1 MSFPDP
7 VARKVKVTVKKSS
20 GETWLDTEPLPILSP
35 MSYIV
40 FEVAQVDRRDSVVP
54 YLVYENEVQPYWKPL
69 IDIPAIRNG
78 CETLELTVVLQPIDT
93 PIAVLYAKF
102 RPLNEDSTEMSYKTF
117 KNRLTDPE
125 DERYLDMERLM
136 NTVYPVEAFDTPQSI
151 QYIQS
156 KYIQFIWCRTWEL
169 TKM

>member
-7 VARKVKVTVKKSS
+7 VARMVKVTVKKSS
-20 GETWLDTEPLPILSP
+20 GGTWLNTKPLPILSP

-40 FEVAQVDRRDSVVP
+40 FEVARVDRRDSVVP
-54 YLVYENEVQPYWKPL
+54 YLVYEDEVQPYWKSL

-78 CETLELTVVLQPIDT
+78 CQTLEMTVVLQPIDT

-136 NTVYPVEAFDTPQSI
+136 NLAFDMER
-151 QYIQS
+151 S
-156 KYIQFIWCRTWEL
+156 KNSTW
-169 TKM
+169 TWND